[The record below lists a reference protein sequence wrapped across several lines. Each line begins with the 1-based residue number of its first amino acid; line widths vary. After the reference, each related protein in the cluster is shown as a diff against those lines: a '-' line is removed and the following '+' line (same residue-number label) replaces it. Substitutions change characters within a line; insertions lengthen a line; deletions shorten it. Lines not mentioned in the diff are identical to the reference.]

1 MIDPKKWCPVNDEN
15 ERLNRWIQKPK
26 GDVSPCHLWSSRA
39 TNIHNNQFFSV
50 LEIYKNDTTGMGFWA
65 DENPRQPAVWG
76 FGGVLSWKKGMNIT
90 MSQFKITCDMFLG
103 MRDRATRL
111 PTQPSGDSALGR
123 SPAAQGIQ
131 FPTHASCNGLENHG
145 SMSSM
150 SSMGHCVHVLSHPN
164 NSGAQK
170 DNELQDLRRKYVF

>member
-1 MIDPKKWCPVNDEN
+1 MMKMSVSTDGSRSQKEMCHRVTYDPLGLRTSTTTSSFRCWKYTRMIPQEWVFGPMKIHDNQ
-15 ERLNRWIQKPK
+15 LF
-26 GDVSPCHLWSSRA
+26 GDL
-39 TNIHNNQFFSV
+39 
-50 LEIYKNDTTGMGFWA
+50 
-65 DENPRQPAVWG
+65 
-76 FGGVLSWKKGMNIT
+76 GVFLVEKKGMNIT

>member
-1 MIDPKKWCPVNDEN
+1 MIPQEWVFGPMKIHDNQ
-15 ERLNRWIQKPK
+15 LF
-26 GDVSPCHLWSSRA
+26 GDL
-39 TNIHNNQFFSV
+39 
-50 LEIYKNDTTGMGFWA
+50 
-65 DENPRQPAVWG
+65 
-76 FGGVLSWKKGMNIT
+76 GVFLVEKKGMNIT

-103 MRDRATRL
+103 MRDPATRL